1 MNPPNPESPHKLL
14 RVYNE
19 AVQALRGLGIEKRV
33 AAAGYDWDPGA
44 PGASPHGITVRFLGT
59 DYRLSVPDG
68 ELVPGPGDTKSS
80 VGDADP
86 STPRD
91 TVEAFAE
98 RILILHY
105 LVKASGKPLTGRF
118 VGFDQLAGGRFY
130 GSAFRKRTEL
140 PLAALFEKDP
150 GRLEKAA
157 AMMGGGPGG
166 HGSASALLLPFPR
179 VPMTLIVWA
188 GDDEIP
194 SNAKVLFDDTAE
206 DYLTT
211 EDLTVLGDQ
220 VVRRLR
226 EASK

>member
-1 MNPPNPESPHKLL
+1 MSAAAAPGVPTGDKLL
-14 RVYNE
+14 RVYKE
-19 AVQALRGLGIEKRV
+19 AVEALRGRDLPKQV
-33 AAAGYDWDPGA
+33 AAAGYDWNPQ
-44 PGASPHGITVRFLGT
+44 SITVRFLGRE
-59 DYRLSVPDG
+59 YRLSASDR
-68 ELVPGPGDTKSS
+68 ELVPGGGGTESS
-80 VGDADP
+80 GGAADP
-86 STPRD
+86 T
-91 TVEAFAE
+91 TLAE

-105 LVKASGKPLTGRF
+105 LAKASGKPLSGRL

-130 GSAFRKRTEL
+130 GSAFRKRTEQ

-188 GDDEIP
+188 GDEEIP

-211 EDLTVLGDQ
+211 EDMTVLGDQ

-226 EASK
+226 EVSGA

>member
-1 MNPPNPESPHKLL
+1 MRPAAGPGVPGVPNAESPHKLL
-14 RVYNE
+14 RVYND
-19 AVQALRGLGIEKRV
+19 AVEALRGLGIEKQV
-33 AAAGYDWDPGA
+33 AAAGYDWDPK
-44 PGASPHGITVRFLGT
+44 SITVRFLGR

-68 ELVPGPGDTKSS
+68 ELVPVTGDTRSS

-86 STPRD
+86 ST
-91 TVEAFAE
+91 FAE

-105 LVKASGKPLTGRF
+105 LARASGKPLSGRL

-157 AMMGGGPGG
+157 AMMGGGQGG

-188 GDDEIP
+188 GDDELP

-220 VVRRLR
+220 VIRRFKDL
-226 EASK
+226 SKT